1 MLGGATNLI
10 GTEQLAL
17 RKRYLTFALLLLAL
31 NTASSLFFM
40 ARITRPVFDD
50 QYNIVDVKR
59 YAADGITRDSLSKHV
74 NPPGPASFAWMAGAV
89 RAIGGDSVRDA
100 RLGALVSWL
109 ILAGCIVFFGRLARL
124 DSTELWYAALLVT
137 MAFPHTQMA
146 MATVLTEGP
155 AALFALLGVMA
166 WAAFMAAEQVTPA
179 IFALCV
185 AGGSSI
191 GIAVTARQYYLAL
204 LACWPLLILYRWWR
218 GRLTGAAVAAAFASG
233 AAAVIPILCLIV
245 AWHGLQSPGMV
256 SGASYVK
263 WNSKVGFNVIR
274 PLIAAFYV
282 GLYFFPLT
290 ITEALRDRLARD
302 KKVWALALFGG
313 IAMALIGAGFVQP
326 GPLHTLLKAGD
337 RIPHGANLLLALIA
351 AVTIYNFALFA
362 DSAWERRNELVAKP
376 VALISILVVGFFV
389 LEQVGVGGNIPF
401 YDLYVLQIA
410 PFLGIAAFA
419 VYPRLSRSRLV
430 PLAML
435 WVIGEIT
442 LWRYLWRT

>member
-74 NPPGPASFAWMAGAV
+74 NPPGPTSFAWMAGAV

-124 DSTELWYAALLVT
+124 NSTELWYAALLVT

-166 WAAFMAAEQVTPA
+166 WATFMAAEEVTPA

-185 AGGSSI
+185 AGGLSI